1 MLDLILRVREK
12 VLQGGDIL
20 EEEAARLLET
30 PAEQIPYL
38 AAAANE
44 VRARFKGYAVEACAL
59 TNAKSGACSEDC
71 KFCTQSAHF
80 KTDSPIYSL
89 IGVQRMVDQ
98 AKQAEEAGATEFCI
112 VTSGWG
118 QTVEKD
124 FETIVEAVRRISK
137 ETNLMVDCSLGFMT
151 PEQVQRLKEAGL
163 FRNNHNLEACQSH
176 FDKVVSTH
184 TYMNRVNHVQMVQD
198 YGIYPCSGG
207 ILGMGET
214 PVQRLELAFELKKIK
229 ADCVPLN
236 ILNPRSGTPFEHLQ
250 PIPPME
256 IIKTIALFRLIL
268 PHSTIKIAGG
278 REVNLRDL
286 QAMAMG
292 AGANGLIL
300 GNYLTTLGRSA
311 DQDLQMLRDL
321 GFEVGRGS
329 GCANS
334 GSGTAKHSAVM
345 AHSEAAVQSAPA
357 GSGCCG

>member
-1 MLDLILRVREK
+1 MLDLILSVRKK
-12 VLQGGDIL
+12 VLDGGDITR
-20 EEEAARLLET
+20 EEAVKLLET

-38 AAAANE
+38 TAAANE
-44 VRARFKGYAVEACAL
+44 IRAKFKGSKVEACAL

-71 KFCTQSAHF
+71 KFCTQSAHY
-80 KTDSPIYSL
+80 KTDTPIYSL
-89 IGVQRMVDQ
+89 IGVEKMLQQ
-98 AKQAEEAGATEFCI
+98 AKEAEAAGATEFCI

-118 QTVEKD
+118 QSIEKEFD
-124 FETIVEAVRRISK
+124 TIVEAVRRIST
-137 ETNLMVDCSLGFMT
+137 ETKMMVDCSLGFMT
-151 PEQVQRLKEAGL
+151 PDQVARLKEAGL

-184 TYMNRVNHVQMVQD
+184 TYMDRVNHVQMVQD

-236 ILNPRSGTPFEHLQ
+236 ILNPRSGTPFAGLEPLQ
-250 PIPPME
+250 PME
-256 IIKTIALFRLIL
+256 IIKYIALFRLIL

-300 GNYLTTLGRSA
+300 GNYLTTLGRNSA
-311 DQDLQMLRDL
+311 QDIQMLRDL
-321 GFEVGRGS
+321 GFEVGGGS
-329 GCANS
+329 GC
-334 GSGTAKHSAVM
+334 GSAESKAEDRVRVTSSA
-345 AHSEAAVQSAPA
+345 
-357 GSGCCG
+357 CCG

>member
-12 VLQGGDIL
+12 VLQERDIL
-20 EEEAARLLET
+20 WDEAVRLLET
-30 PAEQIPYL
+30 PADQVPYL

-44 VRARFKGYAVEACAL
+44 VRTRFKGNKVEACAL

-89 IGVQRMVDQ
+89 IGVERMVEQ
-98 AKQAEEAGATEFCI
+98 AKDAEAAGATEFCI

-118 QTVEKD
+118 QTIEKD
-124 FETIVEAVRRISK
+124 FETIVEAVRRIAK
-137 ETNLMVDCSLGFMT
+137 ETTLMVDCSLGFMT
-151 PEQVQRLKEAGL
+151 PEQVARLKEAGL

-184 TYMNRVNHVQMVQD
+184 TYMDRVNHVQMVQE
-198 YGIYPCSGG
+198 YGIHPCSGG

-236 ILNPRSGTPFEHLQ
+236 ILNPRAGTPFAHLQ

-300 GNYLTTLGRSA
+300 GNYLTTLGRNSE
-311 DQDLQMLRDL
+311 QDLQMLRDL
-321 GFEVGRGS
+321 GFEVSGG
-329 GCANS
+329 GCATAKKPE
-334 GSGTAKHSAVM
+334 GTAQLAS
-345 AHSEAAVQSAPA
+345 S